1 MSVDYYRLWAGIL
14 ARRDSLKLKHLNDD
28 ISYKYAAFL
37 SKRCSLMDCHMEYLW
52 AIVMSD
58 VWCCVMFELSWRHPF
73 TAEEQVCNAKFL
85 QICSQ
90 SSVKETNIYILNG
103 LRVSTFSSKFLFF
116 S

>member
-1 MSVDYYRLWAGIL
+1 
-14 ARRDSLKLKHLNDD
+14 
-28 ISYKYAAFL
+28 
-37 SKRCSLMDCHMEYLW
+37 MDCHVEYLW

-90 SSVKETNIYILNG
+90 PSVKETNIYKWPKG
-103 LRVSTFSSKFLFF
+103 EYFF
-116 S
+116 QQIFIF